1 MAQLRSQWGDMLPKW
16 LHFLIFFQF
25 LGVMGEE
32 IVIQDSADSFQV
44 PGVNGAFG
52 EYLVYIGTV
61 TRQSGGKPYY
71 CFALLLKS
79 ILYQLTYVHLQ
90 CKCFQGSPNPE
101 FFI

>member
-1 MAQLRSQWGDMLPKW
+1 
-16 LHFLIFFQF
+16 
-25 LGVMGEE
+25 MGKE
-32 IVIQDSADSFQV
+32 IVIEDSADSFQV
-44 PGVNGAFG
+44 SGVNGAFG

-101 FFI
+101 FFLNKQKRRGNQFCLFYNPGSSIAL